1 MKFCVS
7 NLARIQCRDFHRPL
21 TISKNVAVAN
31 LIDSRRLSSA
41 MEHEEADFVAK
52 HPKSQQLSRQAKEG
66 LLSGVPMP
74 WMVRW
79 PGAFPLFVEN
89 AQGSSFTCADGHVY
103 VDFCLGDTGAMTGH
117 SVEALSTAVGEQLKR
132 GLTTMLPT
140 ADAQWVA
147 NNLSQRFGLPKWQ
160 FAMTAT
166 DANRFVLRFARHL
179 TKRPKIVV
187 HDWCYH
193 GTVDETL
200 VVLDTDGRTVSRPG
214 AIGPQVDPGL
224 TTVAVPFNDLEAM
237 EKALAA
243 GDIACVLMEPAL
255 TNIGIVLPND
265 GYVQGVR
272 ELTRKYDVLL
282 IIDETHTICAG
293 PGGCTREWSIDP
305 DFVVIGKTIGGG
317 IPVAAYGMS
326 AAIASRLEAL
336 MIGHDLDVSG
346 VGGTLTGS
354 ALAMSAMKATLS
366 SSLLENDFEQTIGL
380 AKSWAEGVKSVC
392 TEFDLDWHVQQLGCR
407 AEYWFCPPP
416 ANGAQAAAS
425 VNPELEAYLHLAA
438 LNRGILLTPFHNMA
452 LFSVFH
458 KIDDVDKHTGVFRDC
473 IAAIAS

>member
-1 MKFCVS
+1 
-7 NLARIQCRDFHRPL
+7 
-21 TISKNVAVAN
+21 VAVAIQ
-31 LIDSRRLSSA
+31 IDSLRLSAA
-41 MEHEEADFVAK
+41 MEREDADFVAR
-52 HPKSQQLSRQAKEG
+52 HLKSQQLAQEAKEG

-79 PGAFPLFVEN
+79 PGAFPLFVDK
-89 AQGSSFTCADGHVY
+89 AQGSSFVCADGHSY

-117 SVEALSTAVGEQLKR
+117 SVEALSTAVGRQLKR

-147 NNLSQRFGLPKWQ
+147 NNLSERFGLPKWQ

-200 VVLDTDGRTVSRPG
+200 VVLDADGRTVSRPG

-224 TTVAVPFNDLEAM
+224 TTVAVPFNDLYAM
-237 EKALAA
+237 EEALAS

-255 TNIGIVLPND
+255 TNIGIVLPKD

-272 ELTRKYDVLL
+272 ELTRNYDALL

-326 AAIASRLEAL
+326 AEIARRLEAL
-336 MIGHDLDVSG
+336 MVGHDLDVSG

>member
-1 MKFCVS
+1 VTVGGT
-7 NLARIQCRDFHRPL
+7 LDL
-21 TISKNVAVAN
+21 
-31 LIDSRRLSSA
+31 DRLSSA
-41 MEHEEADFVAK
+41 MAHEEADFAAK
-52 HPKSQQLSRQAKEG
+52 HPKSHRLAQEAQKG

-79 PGAFPLFVEN
+79 PGAFPIYVD
-89 AQGSSFTCADGHVY
+89 AARGGSFSCVDGVSY
-103 VDFCLGDTGAMTGH
+103 IDFCLGDTGAMTGH
-117 SVEALSTAVGEQLKR
+117 AVSALADAVGAQLQR

-147 NNLSQRFGLPKWQ
+147 NNLTERFGLPKWQ

-200 VVLDTDGRTVSRPG
+200 VVLDANGRTVSRPG

-224 TTVAVPFNDLEAM
+224 TTVAVPFNDLSAM
-237 EKALAA
+237 ERALSA

-272 ELTRKYDVLL
+272 DLTRKYGVLL
-282 IIDETHTICAG
+282 IIDETHTICVG
-293 PGGCTREWSIDP
+293 PGGCTREWGIDP

-326 AAIASRLEAL
+326 SAIAQSLEEI
-336 MIGHDLDVSG
+336 MVGHDLDVSG

-354 ALAMSAMKATLS
+354 ALAMTAMKATLS
-366 SSLLENDFEQTIGL
+366 TSLQPKDFAQTIEL
-380 AKSWAEGVKSVC
+380 ARAWADGVQLVC
-392 TEFDLDWHVQQLGCR
+392 GEFGLDWHVQQLGCR
-407 AEYWFCPPP
+407 AEYWFGPPP
-416 ANGAQAAAS
+416 SNGAEAAAS
-425 VNPELEAYLHLAA
+425 VHPELEAYLHLAA

-458 KIDDVDKHTGVFRDC
+458 TMEHVHAHTKIFREC
-473 IAAIAS
+473 ISAIVS